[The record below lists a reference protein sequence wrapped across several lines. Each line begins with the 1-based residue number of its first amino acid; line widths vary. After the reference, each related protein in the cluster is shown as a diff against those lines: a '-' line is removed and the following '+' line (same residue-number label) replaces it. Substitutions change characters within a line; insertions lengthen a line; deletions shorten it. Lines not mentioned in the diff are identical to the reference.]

1 MSNIAFNEKT
11 FEKLWENISW
21 ETMSVEW
28 SVRKSFLLIGITI
41 LSAIAVWMY
50 EPLTNIVV
58 PYFWILAILG
68 FILAMVIIFKPKTA
82 PVLAPVYAILEWWFL
97 AAISL
102 FYASAYEWII
112 VQAVGLT
119 FAIFLVMLGLYMS
132 RIIQVTQK
140 FRMWVVACTWAI
152 ALIYIVAFIWSLTWL
167 YTIDFLH
174 SSGPLGIWVSVF
186 IVGIAAFNLAL
197 DFDTIEMWA
206 KANAPKYYEW
216 FAAFGLLVTLVWL
229 YVEVL
234 RLLAKIRWND

>member
-11 FEKLWENISW
+11 FEKIWDNVW
-21 ETMSVEW
+21 WDTMTVEW
-28 SVRKSFLLIGITI
+28 SVRKSFLLIWLTI

-50 EPLTNIVV
+50 QPLTEMVV
-58 PYFWILAILG
+58 PYFWVLAIVG
-68 FILAMVIIFKPKTA
+68 FILALIIIFKPTSSPVIA
-82 PVLAPVYAILEWWFL
+82 PIYAIIEWGFL
-97 AAISL
+97 AAISI

-112 VQAVGLT
+112 VQAIWLT
-119 FAIFLVMLGLYMS
+119 FAIFLVMLWLYTS

-152 ALIYIVAFIWSLTWL
+152 ALMYIVSIIGSLTGL
-167 YTIDFLH
+167 YTVDFLH
-174 SSGPLGIWVSVF
+174 SSGPLGIWVSIF

-197 DFDTIEMWA
+197 DFDTIEMWS

-216 FAAFGLLVTLVWL
+216 FAAFWLLVTLVWL
-229 YVEVL
+229 YIEVL

>member
-11 FEKLWENISW
+11 FENLSDNISG

-28 SVRKSFLLIGITI
+28 SVRKSFLLIWITI
-41 LSAIAVWMY
+41 LSAVAVWVY
-50 EPLTNIVV
+50 EPLRNIVV
-58 PYFWILAILG
+58 PFFWVLAIVG
-68 FILAMVIIFKPKTA
+68 FILAMIIIFKPKTS
-82 PVLAPVYAILEWWFL
+82 PFLAPVYAILEWWFL

-102 FYASAYEWII
+102 FYASAYEGII

-119 FAIFLVMLGLYMS
+119 FAIFLVMLGLYTS

-152 ALIYIVAFIWSLTWL
+152 ALMYIVALIWSLTGL
-167 YTIDFLH
+167 YTIDFIH
-174 SSGPLGIWVSVF
+174 SSGPLGIGVSVF

-197 DFDTIEMWA
+197 DFDTIETGVRN
-206 KANAPKYYEW
+206 NAPKYFEW

>member
-11 FEKLWENISW
+11 FENIWENVSW
-21 ETMSVEW
+21 ESMTVEW

-50 EPLTNIVV
+50 EPLTNIIL
-58 PYFWILAILG
+58 PYYWVLAIVGLILA
-68 FILAMVIIFKPKTA
+68 FVIIFKPKTA
-82 PVLAPVYAILEWWFL
+82 PVIAPVYAVVEWGFL

-102 FYASAYEWII
+102 FYAGLYDWIV
-112 VQAVGLT
+112 VQAIGLT
-119 FAIFLVMLGLYMS
+119 FAIFVVMLGLYMS

-152 ALIYIVAFIWSLTWL
+152 ALMYIVALIWSLTGL

-197 DFDTIEMWA
+197 DFDTIETWA
-206 KANAPKYYEW
+206 KSQAPKYYEW

-229 YVEVL
+229 YIEVL